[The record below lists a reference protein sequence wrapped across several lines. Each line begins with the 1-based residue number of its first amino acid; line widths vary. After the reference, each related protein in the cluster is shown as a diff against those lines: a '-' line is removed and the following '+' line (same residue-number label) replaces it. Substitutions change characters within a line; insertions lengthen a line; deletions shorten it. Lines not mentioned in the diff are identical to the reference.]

1 MDILLKFSQC
11 LVWVDKKNRMKVTIV
26 WQTKV
31 KKSNFLIKK
40 MKLGKQEF
48 LILLKKKLISTLNS
62 LQKSLLKE
70 QLKALILKRRKDRL
84 KSQFEKG
91 IKLMRKSR
99 LNLNKSKKIEISSN
113 RISLIITLN
122 QTIIN
127 FTGNFTLWIMGFR
140 NNS

>member
-1 MDILLKFSQC
+1 
-11 LVWVDKKNRMKVTIV
+11 
-26 WQTKV
+26 
-31 KKSNFLIKK
+31 
-40 MKLGKQEF
+40 MKLDKQEF
-48 LILLKKKLISTLNS
+48 LILLRKKLISTLNL

-99 LNLNKSKKIEISSN
+99 LNLNKSKRIEILSN

-127 FTGNFTLWIMGFR
+127 FTGNFTL
-140 NNS
+140 